1 MASAKL
7 IILSENIGTWCLELS
22 EIEGIVRAGVIIP
35 LKPLT
40 KLEGKK
46 VRIKILEV
54 EGIDAEKLY
63 SYLRLL
69 REGEDAE
76 EIFEI

>member
-1 MASAKL
+1 LVLGVWK
-7 IILSENIGTWCLELS
+7 LS
-22 EIEGIVRAGVIIP
+22 EIEGIVKGGVIIP

-40 KLEGKK
+40 KLEGKR

-54 EGIDAEKLY
+54 KGIDAERLY

-69 REGEDAE
+69 KEEDAE

>member
-1 MASAKL
+1 MSAKL
-7 IILSENIGTWCLELS
+7 IILSNNIVLGVRRLS
-22 EIEGIVRAGVIIP
+22 EIEGIVKGGVIIP

-40 KLEGKK
+40 KLEGKR
-46 VRIKILEV
+46 VRVKILEV

>member
-1 MASAKL
+1 M
-7 IILSENIGTWCLELS
+7 S
-22 EIEGIVRAGVIIP
+22 EIEAIVRGGVIIP

-40 KLEGKK
+40 ELEGKK
-46 VRIKILEV
+46 IKIKITEI
-54 EGIDAEKLY
+54 EGVDAEKLY

-76 EIFEI
+76 ELFEI

>member
-1 MASAKL
+1 L
-7 IILSENIGTWCLELS
+7 VLGVWELS
-22 EIEGIVRAGVIIP
+22 EIEGIVKGGVIIP

-46 VRIKILEV
+46 VKIKILEV

-76 EIFEI
+76 EIFKI

>member
-1 MASAKL
+1 M
-7 IILSENIGTWCLELS
+7 IILRNSNILGVLRVS
-22 EIEGIVRAGVIIP
+22 EIEGIVKGGVIIP

-40 KLEGKK
+40 GLEGKK
-46 VRIKILEV
+46 VKIKIICV
-54 EGIDAEKLY
+54 EDVDAEKLY

-76 EIFEI
+76 ELFEI

>member
-1 MASAKL
+1 M
-7 IILSENIGTWCLELS
+7 S
-22 EIEGIVRAGVIIP
+22 EIEGIVKGGVIIP

-40 KLEGKK
+40 ELEGKK
-46 VRIKILEV
+46 VKIKIIGV
-54 EGIDAEKLY
+54 EGVNAEKLY

-76 EIFEI
+76 ELFEI